1 MKKIIAIL
9 ALTLTIAGCAELQ
22 KALTPRPNP
31 LTATNLYEAEL
42 VFDGSVKTFNAL
54 KGLCARR
61 ALPPACRTY
70 VNKGIVIIANADAA
84 DKTAQKFVKDNPT
97 VDATTVIQ
105 AFTGL
110 ANDFENNLN
119 NLKSTKAP

>member
-1 MKKIIAIL
+1 MKKIL
-9 ALTLTIAGCAELQ
+9 TALVVSLSLAGCAQLQ
-22 KALTPRPNP
+22 QALTPRPNP

-61 ALPPACRTY
+61 ALPPVCRTY
-70 VNKGIVIIANADAA
+70 VLKGQGIIPNAYATDLTARQFIA
-84 DKTAQKFVKDNPT
+84 DYPT

-110 ANDFENNLN
+110 ANGLR
-119 NLKSTKAP
+119 K